1 MPRDREVGPHDSSKS
16 LRELPDS
23 PHAALKTK
31 LHEGGIAFIE
41 DPNIVRGLDYYV
53 RTAFEFTSELLG
65 AQSALGGGGRYD
77 GLSSRFGEAP
87 FPAVGFALGMER
99 LMMAL
104 EAKQLLPATK
114 AGPLVYLAPLGDA
127 AFDLLFRLGIS
138 LKRRGVWAEMSYDKS
153 RGLKWLL
160 KQADRVSAR
169 YALIVGDT
177 ELGQNQAIL
186 KNMKEGTQETIPLEN
201 FEEALIRRSQLAI

>member
-1 MPRDREVGPHDSSKS
+1 M
-16 LRELPDS
+16 
-23 PHAALKTK
+23 
-31 LHEGGIAFIE
+31 AFIE
-41 DPNIVRGLDYYV
+41 DPNIVRGLDYYI

-77 GLSSRFGEAP
+77 GLSARFGEAP
-87 FPAVGFALGMER
+87 FPAVGWALGMER

-104 EAKQLLPATK
+104 EQKQAIPALK
-114 AGPLVYLAPLGDA
+114 GGPLVYLAPLGET
-127 AFDLLFRLGIS
+127 AFDLLFRLGLS
-138 LKRRGVWAEMSYDKS
+138 LKRKGVWAEMNYDKS
-153 RGLKWLL
+153 KGLKWLL

-177 ELGQNQAIL
+177 ELSQGQAIL
-186 KNMKEGTQETIPLEN
+186 KNMKEGTQETISLEN